1 MRFGTLGRV
10 GGFGGRL
17 RGAQFLLDDGAAQ
30 HLEAYFNQARLVLIG
45 CLLVLASRGMF
56 PGATAQLILAL
67 AAGGLAWF
75 LLVGLLIRHLY
86 RPWVAIA
93 IALVDVA
100 FISTLIYLTGG
111 PLSPLDALYPIV
123 VFAAIIRF
131 TPLHS
136 IMFTVTTI
144 AVFALVEAS
153 HPDYLPEVHSQELLT
168 RAVILAATGVL
179 AWLIGAEVARQRRAI
194 AEAQQQLDSLTTI
207 SHIARTLGG
216 AHQRG
221 EIVRAAVDLV
231 EPLVGR
237 RGAIGALVGQF
248 GQLHVVAAAG
258 RCHRPGEG
266 VGLETERIAAAAE
279 DQSPEAIIA
288 AMRADGCRDVLEVP
302 IVAGG
307 VTLGWLFVGQP
318 AGAPLMAP
326 DRALVQRLAEEAAAA
341 LQRTE
346 LLERERERAR
356 SLALLADEN
365 ARLLETERNT
375 VARLRQLATHKDGFI
390 DMVAHE
396 LRTPLTSIRGFAQMM
411 SRSATGS
418 ADASRYT
425 TFILAESDRL
435 MGIIDDIVDLSR
447 MERGLLEMHW
457 QSIDLTPLLRE
468 VAALAYP
475 SGVRA
480 AVELEPGLP
489 SVRGDH
495 DKLRQS
501 FVNLLQTGAKYH
513 RDAAPMTLVAGFD
526 GANIQV
532 HLDVVGPVPSQR
544 LAEVFDHVPD
554 DQEPARSGLGLY
566 ICRNFVE
573 AHGGRVWLEHGESR
587 SRFLLQLPAEPKAFA
602 ADEQLALPAPD
613 QTRRTTRPDRHG
625 RKLPAHHPRRG
636 GPGGSA
642 GGPGTRGRAG

>member
-1 MRFGTLGRV
+1 MPLTGRFGR
-10 GGFGGRL
+10 FGGHL
-17 RGAQFLLDDGAAQ
+17 RGAQFLLDDSAAQ
-30 HLEAYFNQARLVLIG
+30 HIEAFFNQARLVLIG
-45 CLLVLASRGMF
+45 CLLVLANRGLL
-56 PGATAQLILAL
+56 PGTSAKLILAL

-100 FISTLIYLTGG
+100 FISALIHLTGG

-131 TPLHS
+131 NRLHS
-136 IMFTVTTI
+136 LLFTATTI
-144 AVFALVEAS
+144 LVFALIEAG
-153 HPDYLPEVHSQELLT
+153 HPAYVPELHGQELLT

-216 AHQRG
+216 RQERR

-231 EPLVGR
+231 EPLVGP
-237 RGAIGALVGQF
+237 RGALGALVGQF
-248 GQLHVVAAAG
+248 GQLRVVAAAG
-258 RCHRPGEG
+258 RCGKPDDA
-266 VGLETERIAAAAE
+266 VGLETERIAAAVE
-279 DQSPEAIIA
+279 DQRPEAIVA
-288 AMRADGCRDVLEVP
+288 ALRADGCREVLEMP

-307 VTLGWLFVGQP
+307 VTLGWLFVGQ
-318 AGAPLMAP
+318 AVGAPLLAP
-326 DRALVQRLAEEAAAA
+326 SRALIQRLAEETAAA

-411 SRSATGS
+411 TRSPGWS
-418 ADASRYT
+418 ADVSRYT
-425 TFILAESDRL
+425 GFILAESNRL

-447 MERGLLEMHW
+447 MERGLLEMNW
-457 QSIDLTPLLRE
+457 QSVDLTLMLRE

-475 SGVRA
+475 SGARA
-480 AVELEPGLP
+480 AVELQPGLP

-513 RDAAPMTLVAGFD
+513 REPTPMIFAASFD
-526 GANIQV
+526 GTHVQIR
-532 HLDVVGPVPSQR
+532 LDVVGPVPSQR
-544 LAEVFDHVPD
+544 LAQVFDHVPAEEE
-554 DQEPARSGLGLY
+554 EPARAGLGLY

-573 AHGGRVWLEHGESR
+573 AHGGRVWLEHGEDCGH
-587 SRFLLQLPAEPKAFA
+587 FFLQLPAEPKAATA
-602 ADEQLALPAPD
+602 ADQQLALPPPD
-613 QTRRTTRPDRHG
+613 PSLRPPRTGRHG
-625 RKLPAHHPRRG
+625 RTTPSRR
-636 GPGGSA
+636 
-642 GGPGTRGRAG
+642 R